1 MKRIG
6 AGREAEVFEWSDGTV
21 IKLYRPGFPGHH
33 SEVAAMSTL
42 AGLGVAPRLIE
53 VVEHEGRVGLVM
65 ERVEGADLLTLLQRG
80 AWRLPALARTFASA
94 HLDIHAVPAATDLP
108 RQRDVLRARV
118 GDADLPSSL
127 RAHVLRLLDKLPD
140 GDCLCH
146 GDFNPG
152 NVMISG
158 SRGKGQKVAVIDWVN
173 ANRGRP
179 VADYAR
185 TLLILRTARPLAAT
199 PLMTRLLIRTGRSAL
214 ARAYERAYA
223 ARAPEPVANLEA
235 WLTVQAAARL
245 TEGRH
250 DVDRIRLL
258 AIIARH
264 TRANP

>member
-1 MKRIG
+1 MKLLG
-6 AGREAEVFEWSDGTV
+6 AGREAEVFEWGDGAA

-42 AGLGVAPRLIE
+42 AGLGVAPRLIG
-53 VVEHEGRVGLVM
+53 VVEHDGRVGLVM
-65 ERVEGADLLTLLQRG
+65 ERVDGVDLLALLQRD

-94 HLDIHAVPAATDLP
+94 HLDIHAVRASADLP

-118 GDADLPSSL
+118 RDADLPSSL
-127 RAHVLRLLDKLPD
+127 RAHALRLLDKLPD
-140 GDCLCH
+140 GDRLCH

-158 SRGKGQKVAVIDWVN
+158 SRGKRQKVAIIDWVN

-185 TLLILRTARPLAAT
+185 TLLMLRTARPLTAT
-199 PLMTRLLIRTGRSAL
+199 PLTTRLLIRAGRSAL
-214 ARAYERAYA
+214 AGAYERAYA
-223 ARAPEPVANLEA
+223 ARSPEPVANLDA

-250 DVDRIRLL
+250 EVDRRRLL
-258 AIIARH
+258 AMIARH
-264 TRANP
+264 ARANH